1 MIIRIKSIKEN
12 EKHTHE
18 FNVSS
23 ARQVKNY
30 LNLIETIM
38 KEKVVAWSLIDHGKT
53 TDTMI

>member
-38 KEKVVAWSLIDHGKT
+38 KEKVVAWSLIDRGNT
-53 TDTMI
+53 TDMIV